1 MWDLIHGWLGR
12 VFLIVSKKFMYGLI
26 ALYLGYA
33 LYLIIFIRSKKRD
46 FLSKEITF
54 FLGLKLVALTLLYF
68 FFFSDKMTKLERE
81 KNIQN
86 LIVTEN

>member
-1 MWDLIHGWLGR
+1 
-12 VFLIVSKKFMYGLI
+12 MYGLI